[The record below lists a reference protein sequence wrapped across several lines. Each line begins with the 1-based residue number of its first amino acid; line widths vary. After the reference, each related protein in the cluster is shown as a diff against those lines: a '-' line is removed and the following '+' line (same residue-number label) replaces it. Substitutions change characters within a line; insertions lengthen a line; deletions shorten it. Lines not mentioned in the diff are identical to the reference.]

1 MGHHSSAECSCE
13 QCPAF
18 PLSGELPLLE
28 RRGLAGRLCCAY
40 SGDSYGQQLKD
51 KGEQK
56 ANLLVSAWARL
67 CGAAMLQSSLWGE
80 AEASLQLRPHPCS
93 VLLLGAFPQYIT
105 FIRVFV
111 SGLFLRAPSKIPSY
125 WACPLMTPSPIPLR
139 TGSPYIEALR
149 SDLLGLLQKSVIRIY
164 LELIQFCSYFRR
176 GITPFPLSPVV
187 WIEPNPIPHSCV
199 FVCVCPSSE
208 NLHTS
213 FFWPHWLVHEWA
225 FDPNS
230 ANESQVWK
238 FCWNYWEREAFP
250 LGLPSG

>member
-1 MGHHSSAECSCE
+1 MGHHSSAECSWE

-28 RRGLAGRLCCAY
+28 RSGLAGRLCCAY
-40 SGDSYGQQLKD
+40 SGGSYGQQLKD

-56 ANLLVSAWARL
+56 ANLLVSAWTRL
-67 CGAAMLQSSLWGE
+67 CGAAMLQSSLWSE

-93 VLLLGAFPQYIT
+93 VLLLGALPQYIT

-149 SDLLGLLQKSVIRIY
+149 SDLLGLLQKSVKNLLGADLVLFIFQKRNY
-164 LELIQFCSYFRR
+164 
-176 GITPFPLSPVV
+176 PFPSQPCGLDRAK
-187 WIEPNPIPHSCV
+187 PNPPLLC
-199 FVCVCPSSE
+199 VCVCVSQ
-208 NLHTS
+208 LRKFTY
-213 FFWPHWLVHEWA
+213 FVFLATLVG
-225 FDPNS
+225 S
-230 ANESQVWK
+230 
-238 FCWNYWEREAFP
+238 
-250 LGLPSG
+250 